1 MLACYPLAATQE
13 NWLHETLVA
22 LIQLVHQKLDAGQA
36 IPETQQRWCAL
47 LDDVI
52 IDPNKQLLIP
62 LRGVRDK
69 LFEYKKKVANLSIV
83 ERAQIFAV
91 LESQNQIVNLLADV
105 EPISS
110 IEQDFPQ
117 VNTQVREL
125 FEFCYGKLT
134 DLKVRERQYAT
145 VFNALPDKICPFC
158 GIERLMNPEETAQDQ
173 DHYLAKSIYPFAA
186 ANMRNLV
193 PMCRVC
199 NRDYKKDID
208 VIRDDDGNRR
218 TAFDPYSCLPV
229 TVELNN
235 SAMDTDTG
243 RPIPSWQIEFQP
255 SSNEAETWDNVFS
268 IRKRYK
274 RDVLNQNFDR
284 WMRGFAKKCER
295 DRERGLIQQGLTDAA
310 VRRVL
315 AEFQQDKEDN
325 PAIGMGFLEPKVFEF
340 LLNKFDQDNQRI
352 VQMIRDAVVGI
363 DFGEV
368 A

>member
-22 LIQLVHQKLDAGQA
+22 LIQLVHQKLDASQA
-36 IPETQQRWCAL
+36 IPETQQRWRAL
-47 LDDVI
+47 LDVVI
-52 IDPNKQLLIP
+52 NNPHKRLLIP
-62 LRGVRDK
+62 LRGVRDR
-69 LFEYKKKVANLSIV
+69 LFAYKREVANLSNG
-83 ERAQIFAV
+83 ERAQIFGV
-91 LESQNQIVNLLADV
+91 LESQNQIVNLLADA

-110 IEQDFPQ
+110 IEQDFPL
-117 VNTQVREL
+117 VNTRAREL

-134 DLKVRERQYAT
+134 DLEVRERQYAI
-145 VFNALPDKICPFC
+145 VFNAIPDKICPFC

-208 VIRDDDGNRR
+208 VIRDDQGNRR
-218 TAFDPYSCLPV
+218 TAFDPYNCQPV

-235 SAMDTDTG
+235 SAMDSGSG

-274 RDVLNQNFDR
+274 RDVLDNSFDR

-295 DRERGLIQQGLTDAA
+295 DRVRGLIQQEFNDAE
-310 VRRVL
+310 VRVVL
-315 AEFQQDKEDN
+315 ANYQQDKEDS
-325 PAIGMGFLEPKVFEF
+325 PAIGGDFLEPKAFKF
-340 LLNKFDQDNQRI
+340 LLSEFDEGNERI
-352 VQMIRDAVVGI
+352 IRMIRDAVVGI
-363 DFGEV
+363 DLGEV